1 VETAEARVA
10 ASAGGSRRRPLSW
23 RGLVLLAAAGHLAVL
38 AVQVAVQR
46 DREAA
51 ALALVLLAGM
61 ALLRLR
67 SGLLG
72 LLALG
77 AVFLNTQIWMF
88 PAATAN
94 ASHKAGLVS
103 LLIPASLLVCSLAG
117 LIGVVAAIARLH
129 DPGAGRGVAGPA
141 GAIAAVF
148 VLADLAL
155 VPLMTP
161 APPERVPPGA
171 LLVQARNLA
180 YSPTS
185 LAARPGRVTVALR
198 NRDLFWHTLTI
209 RSLGVDLTT
218 PVSSVRSVSFQARP
232 GVYRF
237 YCRVPTHAAAGMHGT
252 LTVR

>member
-117 LIGVVAAIARLH
+117 LVGVVAAIVRR
-129 DPGAGRGVAGPA
+129 DPDAGRGVAGPA

-180 YSPTS
+180 YSPTA

-209 RSLGVDLTT
+209 RSLGVDLTA
-218 PVSSVRSVSFQARP
+218 PVGSVRSVSFQARP